1 MLVVAACEARE
12 KCIFTL
18 KWQKKYLE
26 AEEMNSTKIL
36 FLYPPAGKQKEWEL
50 SLGLNYIEAYLKEN
64 GILAEQILPKGHIT
78 IDKLIELLVLK
89 KPDILGFSC
98 YDTNYYYVKLLAEGI
113 KTIMPDVLIVVGG
126 PTATFSWSTIM
137 NDCLEID
144 ICSIGEG
151 EITTLEIIKEYYNGK
166 KWGQIKGIVYRVGG
180 QLVQTEPR
188 PLVDNIDIF
197 PSPYLSNIS
206 VELNERIVVLTSRG
220 CIYNCTYCNCTIMC
234 DKRVRFHSVER
245 VMSELEY
252 LSKKIGDKRKIV
264 LIGDDAF
271 TLNVE
276 RAKIICK
283 EIIRR
288 NIKLKL
294 ACETRADRVDSELFQ
309 LLKKA
314 GFDKIDFGLESSTPR
329 VLREIKKVFYPQTD
343 TTFQSEKRFLD
354 SIKEAVGT
362 CKTIGLNPMVNIIS
376 GLPTETIEE
385 AQDTIRYVKSLK
397 IRNYSHNILRIYAG
411 TELFNN
417 FKKYGYKIRN
427 SPFVL
432 PYIVEHPIDITQ
444 ISQLY
449 NSINRHEIVYL
460 KKQLKSLLEGER
472 ALSSSCIIF
481 MGDGDKKDK
490 LESIAKITNKM
501 YINEDI
507 FMFGNT
513 SISTLIEYKVPSN
526 RIIVINKKSYGFF
539 VTNYNEQN
547 ISLQI
552 YTLNDKRDPVP
563 KGIDQVFWA
572 DIKSKDEI
580 KLIVEGKKSNLFANP
595 AVIVKNKCK
604 FCSQKC
610 LLVNDIRGVID
621 MDNNELQPCFT
632 NSKIKL
638 SDYKNVDI
646 IAQKEYKDRGCEN
659 CIVKE
664 SCPKCIFPD
673 PIDIKDYCYIM
684 KNYNFKFNDYD
695 VIAEYCNMF
704 GLEEQVKSHL
714 YSFRT
719 LFNRPF
725 SELTIER

>member
-397 IRNYSHNILRIYAG
+397 IRN
-411 TELFNN
+411 
-417 FKKYGYKIRN
+417 
-427 SPFVL
+427 
-432 PYIVEHPIDITQ
+432 
-444 ISQLY
+444 
-449 NSINRHEIVYL
+449 
-460 KKQLKSLLEGER
+460 
-472 ALSSSCIIF
+472 
-481 MGDGDKKDK
+481 
-490 LESIAKITNKM
+490 
-501 YINEDI
+501 
-507 FMFGNT
+507 
-513 SISTLIEYKVPSN
+513 
-526 RIIVINKKSYGFF
+526 
-539 VTNYNEQN
+539 
-547 ISLQI
+547 
-552 YTLNDKRDPVP
+552 
-563 KGIDQVFWA
+563 
-572 DIKSKDEI
+572 
-580 KLIVEGKKSNLFANP
+580 P

-725 SELTIER
+725 SELTIEDYHPYVNLLNEETIDFLYFYKTGSKKPKEN